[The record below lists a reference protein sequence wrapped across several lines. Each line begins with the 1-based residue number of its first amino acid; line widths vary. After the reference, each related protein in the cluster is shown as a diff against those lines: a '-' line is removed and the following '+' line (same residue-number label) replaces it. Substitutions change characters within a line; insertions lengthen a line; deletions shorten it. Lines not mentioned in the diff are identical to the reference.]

1 MPLDQAMIALIPA
14 TGLAIVALI
23 NLRPKKVSPEQF
35 MSEELKRMS
44 DRIGDLEESNRMLR
58 DEMQKLQS
66 RVDAS
71 YYKLHRVK
79 GYAFTLEDHIYQA
92 TGAQYER
99 PDDVDA
105 IFKDH

>member
-1 MPLDQAMIALIPA
+1 MSIAEALPYVIPA
-14 TGLAIVALI
+14 AGLIIVAFI

-44 DRIGDLEESNRMLR
+44 DRIGELEESSRKMR
-58 DEMQKLQS
+58 AEMKELQS
-66 RVDAS
+66 QVDAS

-92 TGAQYER
+92 TGVLYDR
-99 PDDVDA
+99 PEDVDS
-105 IFKDH
+105 IFKNH

>member
-1 MPLDQAMIALIPA
+1 MSLAEYLPLLIPA
-14 TGLAIVALI
+14 AATVLVAWLG
-23 NLRPKKVSPEQF
+23 LRPKKVSPEQF

-44 DRIGDLEESNRMLR
+44 DRIGELEESSRKMR
-58 DEMQKLQS
+58 AEMKELQS
-66 RVDAS
+66 QVDAS

-92 TGAQYER
+92 TGALYER
-99 PDDVDA
+99 PDDVDS

>member
-1 MPLDQAMIALIPA
+1 MSLAEALPILIPA
-14 TGLAIVALI
+14 VGLIIVALI

-44 DRIGDLEESNRMLR
+44 DRIGELEESSRKMR
-58 DEMQKLQS
+58 AEMKELQS
-66 RVDAS
+66 QVDAS

-92 TGAQYER
+92 TGVLYDR
-99 PDDVDA
+99 PEDVDS
-105 IFKDH
+105 IFKNH

>member
-1 MPLDQAMIALIPA
+1 MTLDQAMIALIPA

-44 DRIGDLEESNRMLR
+44 DRIGDLEESSRKMR
-58 DEMQKLQS
+58 AEMKELQS
-66 RVDAS
+66 QVDAS

-99 PDDVDA
+99 PEDIDS

>member
-44 DRIGDLEESNRMLR
+44 ERIGELEESNRTMR
-58 DEMQKLQS
+58 AEMQELQS
-66 RVDAS
+66 KVSAS
-71 YYKLHRVK
+71 YYNLHRVK
-79 GYAFTLEDHIYQA
+79 GYAFTLEDYIYQA
-92 TGAQYER
+92 TGALYER